1 MVKFISVWTIII
13 RGGIMKIGI
22 DIGGNHIAVGL
33 INQMG
38 TIICKSEK
46 EINNKLIAK
55 DFPKILLRTIIEQI
69 ENVLKESKKNISTV
83 NLIGIAVPGMVSETS
98 IIKAEN
104 LHIENMPIVKE
115 INKFYNIPIKLRND
129 AKCAALAEKEYG
141 SLKKAND
148 AIFLTLGTG
157 IGGAVFLNG
166 ELLVPKKYE
175 GFEIGHMIIE
185 KNGIQCNCGRKGCF
199 EKYASM
205 NALKE
210 KIAKKI
216 GKENI
221 SAEELKNILR
231 NTEFN
236 NVVDEYIEDL
246 SLGISN
252 LINIFEP
259 EVIAIGG
266 SFAYFEK
273 TLFNKLNVRLKQEEL
288 FNKNNIPKLVLAK
301 LKNDAGIVGS
311 VLN

>member
-1 MVKFISVWTIII
+1 
-13 RGGIMKIGI
+13 MKIGI

>member
-1 MVKFISVWTIII
+1 
-13 RGGIMKIGI
+13 MKIGI

-216 GKENI
+216 GKENM

>member
-1 MVKFISVWTIII
+1 
-13 RGGIMKIGI
+13 
-22 DIGGNHIAVGL
+22 
-33 INQMG
+33 
-38 TIICKSEK
+38 
-46 EINNKLIAK
+46 
-55 DFPKILLRTIIEQI
+55 
-69 ENVLKESKKNISTV
+69 
-83 NLIGIAVPGMVSETS
+83 
-98 IIKAEN
+98 
-104 LHIENMPIVKE
+104 
-115 INKFYNIPIKLRND
+115 
-129 AKCAALAEKEYG
+129 
-141 SLKKAND
+141 
-148 AIFLTLGTG
+148 
-157 IGGAVFLNG
+157 
-166 ELLVPKKYE
+166 
-175 GFEIGHMIIE
+175 MIIE

-259 EVIAIGG
+259 EIIAIGG

>member
-1 MVKFISVWTIII
+1 
-13 RGGIMKIGI
+13 MKIGI

-259 EVIAIGG
+259 EIIAIGG